1 MPDPTV
7 ALPLPLRESRL
18 DCNIRGVRSQS
29 EVRPILRSLRIAII
43 VRADLEKER
52 IMATLTQTRESG
64 FKTNP
69 DYKILFEPSP
79 RRVRV
84 KINGEIVAD
93 STNSHLL
100 FQTRHLPVYY
110 FPRSDLRLDPMTP
123 THPHPI
129 CPYQGPAASCAI
141 PCRGQ

>member
-29 EVRPILRSLRIAII
+29 DVRPILRSLRIAII

-52 IMATLTQTRESG
+52 IMATPTQTRESG

-69 DYKILFEPSP
+69 DYKILFERSP
-79 RRVRV
+79 RRVPR
-84 KINGEIVAD
+84 KFNGAIVAA
-93 STNSHLL
+93 STNA
-100 FQTRHLPVYY
+100 HLP
-110 FPRSDLRLDPMTP
+110 FETP
-123 THPHPI
+123 
-129 CPYQGPAASCAI
+129 QPAV
-141 PCRGQ
+141 